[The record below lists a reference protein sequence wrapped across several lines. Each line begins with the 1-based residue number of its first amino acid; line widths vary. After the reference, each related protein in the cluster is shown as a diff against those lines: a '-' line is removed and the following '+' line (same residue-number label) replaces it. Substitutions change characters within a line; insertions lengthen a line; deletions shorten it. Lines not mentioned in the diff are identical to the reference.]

1 MAQVV
6 ARRSAAPA
14 EGRNTMTRRSIG
26 IIVNGVTGRM
36 GYRQHLVRSLL
47 AIREQGGVPLTD
59 GTSIWPEPVLVGR
72 NETRLREIAERHGL
86 TDWTTDLSAALARD
100 DVEIYFDA
108 QVTQQ
113 REKAIRRALEAGKHV
128 YTEKPLA
135 EDTEGALDLAR
146 AARAAGVRTGV
157 VQDKLF
163 LPGLR
168 KLKRLIDGGFFG
180 RILSVRGEFGYWV
193 FEGDWQPAQRPS
205 WNYRAEDG
213 GGIVVDMFPH
223 WQYVLEELFGRVR
236 TVSCV
241 TATHV
246 PQRVDESGR
255 TYPATADDA
264 AYGIF
269 ELDGGVVAQLNSSWC
284 VRVHRDELVE
294 FQVDGTEG
302 SAVAGLRGCRVQH
315 RAVTPKPVWNPDLPV
330 TEAFRSQWTEVPDN
344 EEFDNGFKVQW
355 EAFLRHVVAG
365 EPFPWDFLAGARGV
379 QLAELGLRSAREGA
393 RLDVPELDL

>member
-1 MAQVV
+1 
-6 ARRSAAPA
+6 
-14 EGRNTMTRRSIG
+14 MTRRSIG

-47 AIREQGGVPLTD
+47 AIRESGGVALAD
-59 GTSIWPEPVLVGR
+59 GTTIWPEPVLVGR
-72 NETRLREIAERHGL
+72 NETKLRELGERHGL
-86 TDWTTDLSAALARD
+86 TDWTTDLTSALARD

-113 REKAIRRALEAGKHV
+113 REKAIRQAIEAGKHI

-135 EDTEGALDLAR
+135 EDTAAALDLAR
-146 AARAAGVRTGV
+146 AADAAGVRTGV

-213 GGIVVDMFPH
+213 GGITVDMFPH
-223 WQYVLEELFGRVR
+223 WHYVLEELFGRVNAV
-236 TVSCV
+236 TCV

-246 PQRVDESGR
+246 PERVDEAGR
-255 TYPATADDA
+255 PYPATADDA

-269 ELDGGVVAQLNSSWC
+269 ELDGGVIAQVNSSWS
-284 VRVHRDELVE
+284 VRVYRDELVE

-302 SAVAGLRGCRVQH
+302 SAVAGLRNCRVQH

-330 TEAFRSQWTEVPDN
+330 TEDFRAQWTEVPDN

-355 EAFLRHVVAG
+355 EAFLRHIVAG
-365 EPFPWDFLAGARGV
+365 EPFRWDFRAGARGV
-379 QLAELGLRSAREGA
+379 QLAELGLRSAREGV
-393 RLDVPELDL
+393 RVEVPELNR

>member
-1 MAQVV
+1 
-6 ARRSAAPA
+6 
-14 EGRNTMTRRSIG
+14 MTRRSIG

-47 AIREQGGVPLTD
+47 AIRESGGVTLAD
-59 GTSIWPEPVLVGR
+59 GTTIWPEPVLVGR
-72 NETRLREIAERHGL
+72 NETKLRELAERHGL
-86 TDWTTDLSAALARD
+86 TDWTTDLTSALARN

-113 REKAIRRALEAGKHV
+113 REKAIRQAIEAGKHI

-135 EDTEGALDLAR
+135 EDTAGALDLAR
-146 AARAAGVRTGV
+146 AADAAGVRTGV

-213 GGIVVDMFPH
+213 GGITVDMFPH
-223 WQYVLEELFGRVR
+223 WHYVLEELFGRVAAV
-236 TVSCV
+236 TCV

-246 PQRVDESGR
+246 PERVDEDGR

-269 ELDGGVVAQLNSSWC
+269 ELDGGVIAQINSSWT
-284 VRVHRDELVE
+284 VRVYRDELVE

-302 SAVAGLRGCRVQH
+302 SAVAGLRTCRLQH

-330 TEAFRSQWTEVPDN
+330 TEDFRAQWTEVPDN

-365 EPFPWDFLAGARGV
+365 EPFRWDFLAGARGV
-379 QLAELGLRSAREGA
+379 QLAELGLRSAREGV
-393 RLDVPELDL
+393 RVEVPELTS

>member
-1 MAQVV
+1 
-6 ARRSAAPA
+6 
-14 EGRNTMTRRSIG
+14 MTRRSIG

-47 AIREQGGVPLTD
+47 AIRESGGVTLAD
-59 GTSIWPEPVLVGR
+59 GTTIWPEPVLVGR
-72 NETRLREIAERHGL
+72 NETKLRELAGRHGL
-86 TDWTTDLSAALARD
+86 TDWTTDLTAALARD

-108 QVTQQ
+108 LVTQQ
-113 REKAIRRALEAGKHV
+113 REKAIRQAIEAGKHI

-135 EDTEGALDLAR
+135 EDTAAALDLAR
-146 AARAAGVRTGV
+146 AADAAGVRTGV

-168 KLKRLIDGGFFG
+168 KLKRLVDGGFFG

-205 WNYRAEDG
+205 WNYRAEAG
-213 GGIVVDMFPH
+213 GGITSDMFPH
-223 WQYVLEELFGRVR
+223 WHYVLQELFGRV
-236 TVSCV
+236 TAVTCV

-246 PQRVDESGR
+246 PERFDEDGR
-255 TYPATADDA
+255 AYAATADDA
-264 AYGIF
+264 AYAIF
-269 ELDGGVVAQLNSSWC
+269 ELDGGVIAQINSSWG
-284 VRVHRDELVE
+284 VRVYRDELVE

-302 SAVAGLRGCRVQH
+302 SAVAGLRRCRAQH

-330 TEAFRSQWTEVPDN
+330 TEDFRAQWTEVPDN
-344 EEFDNGFKVQW
+344 EEFDNGFKMQW

-379 QLAELGLRSAREGA
+379 QLAELGLRAAREGV
-393 RLDVPELDL
+393 RVEVPELHP

>member
-1 MAQVV
+1 
-6 ARRSAAPA
+6 
-14 EGRNTMTRRSIG
+14 MTRRSIG

-47 AIREQGGVPLTD
+47 AIREAGGVTLAD
-59 GTSIWPEPVLVGR
+59 GTTIWPEPVLVGR
-72 NETRLREIAERHGL
+72 NETKLRELAERHGL
-86 TDWTTDLSAALARD
+86 TDWTTDLTSALARD
-100 DVEIYFDA
+100 DVEVYFDA

-113 REKAIRRALEAGKHV
+113 REKAIRQAIEAGKHI

-135 EDTEGALDLAR
+135 EDTAAALDLAR
-146 AARAAGVRTGV
+146 AADAAAVRTGV

-168 KLKRLIDGGFFG
+168 KLERLVVGGFFG

-223 WQYVLEELFGRVR
+223 WHYVLEELFGRVNA
-236 TVSCV
+236 VSCV
-241 TATHV
+241 IATHV
-246 PQRVDESGR
+246 PERVDEAGGP
-255 TYPATADDA
+255 YAATADDA
-264 AYGIF
+264 AYATF
-269 ELDGGVVAQLNSSWC
+269 ELDGGVIAQINSSWA
-284 VRVHRDELVE
+284 VRVYRDELVE

-302 SAVAGLRGCRVQH
+302 SAVAGLRNCRVQH

-330 TEAFRSQWTEVPDN
+330 TEDFRAQWAEVPDN

-365 EPFPWDFLAGARGV
+365 EPFRWDFLAGARGV
-379 QLAELGLRSAREGA
+379 QLAELGLRAAREGV
-393 RLDVPELDL
+393 RVEVPELHS